1 MEAMQKQDDGLLLR
15 VRVQPKA
22 SRDAVILE
30 PDGRIRVALTSPPVE
45 GAANK
50 ALESVLAKRLKVSRS
65 AVHLVRGEKSR
76 EKTVHVRGLDPA
88 DAWERLKQV

>member
-1 MEAMQKQDDGLLLR
+1 M
-15 VRVQPKA
+15 
-22 SRDAVILE
+22 
-30 PDGRIRVALTSPPVE
+30 E